1 MKKNDF
7 SKQKFYLSELKEHTK
22 DFTVSFKK
30 RYDIFPWKVL
40 NKVKREFYNEEV
52 YVSSTKFTV
61 KSLIK
66 EVEKIQKS
74 LYSRLKPS
82 YYNFILRSYIRDAKD
97 LEEKELKR
105 IYQNYKAELD
115 KEFKSCKL
123 DLEFSISAL
132 KSLTKFIK
140 EKSETV
146 SESVKVSDIDTLIF
160 DFGGVLVKSVMLKG
174 RRDLFGDVKISDEDL
189 DIFIQSY
196 FSHADEFEGC
206 SYEDSKILYKTY
218 LPKRLH
224 KYIDKVFDVVFGTT
238 VPFDYSVPLIQSL
251 KEAGYK
257 LYYLSNWNKTGFELC
272 EKNGS
277 FPFKKYFDGG
287 IVSYEVGLLKPDN
300 KIYELL
306 IEKYHINPKTAMFFD
321 DKKENIAAAN
331 KVGLNTTLFTQKTV
345 KELMDMTKF
354 VKESVDVIPKNDST
368 KAVLSFLKKYGISN
382 VSMIAFV
389 SDNSSSV
396 DFFGDFKG
404 TRYSADKL
412 GDLVDTSKIDSGKSR
427 ILDII
432 HKDKK
437 YNKDKLNIVYIKA
450 DGSIIFKYDIK
461 EAKTNKY
468 KTDWKNS
475 NQPKSNQNK
484 KVIKESEEMRLEF
497 LDENNNVCD
506 VNDTLLEMAIDLC
519 LEDDDEF
526 SEELATEGMNSDVKK
541 MRKNYKKNYKEIVKT
556 FKKCMKNNDFNG
568 ARKALAE
575 AEKVVKDFSTD
586 LSKCE
591 SDEIPSLIIGY
602 FLQSLKDMLQ
612 LTLVALIPIVGIP
625 AASIASMV
633 KTIEQIVTSVRT
645 VMKKSKNNEQV
656 TLSDFNIY
664 KNQAIRV
671 ADKLA
676 AQIKTCKGKVD
687 EKEKKIKEIEKE
699 QKKKVNVK
707 ESAEYKEKKLSIY
720 ESCQKGEITLEERES
735 LLSDLDKEAVLQ
747 ECESNEEASMSSR
760 EKCKAVIEA
769 LYEKCSKGEITLE
782 EREYLIEKAQS
793 QFLESGEQQP
803 SCNNKD
809 GIDPKQEQEAKKL
822 ESELKKAGEQP
833 VGDK

>member
-7 SKQKFYLSELKEHTK
+7 SKQKYYLSELKNHTK

-40 NKVKREFYNEEV
+40 NKVKRDCYNEEV

-66 EVEKIQKS
+66 EIDKIQKS
-74 LYSRLKPS
+74 LLSRLKPS
-82 YYNFILRSYIRDAKD
+82 YYNFILRSYIKDAKNLD
-97 LEEKELKR
+97 EKELKG

-140 EKSETV
+140 EKNETV
-146 SESVKVSDIDTLIF
+146 SESVNSDIDTLIF

-174 RRDLFGDVKISDEDL
+174 RRDLFGDVKIPDSDL

-196 FSHADEFEGC
+196 FSHSDEFEGC
-206 SYEDSKILYKTY
+206 SYEDAKILYKTY
-218 LPKRLH
+218 LPERLH

-238 VPFDYSVPLIQSL
+238 VPYDYSLPLIQSL

-287 IVSYEVGLLKPDN
+287 IVSYEVGLLKPDR

-306 IEKYHINPKTAMFFD
+306 IEKYHINPKTAIFYD

-331 KVGLNTTLFTQKTV
+331 KVGLNTTLFTQNTV
-345 KELMDMTKF
+345 KEIMDMTKF
-354 VKESVDVIPKNDST
+354 VKESVDVIPKNDT
-368 KAVLSFLKKYGISN
+368 IKAVMSFLKKYGIAN

-412 GDLVDTSKIDSGKSR
+412 GDLVDASKIDSGKSR

-432 HKDKK
+432 RKDKK
-437 YNKDKLNIVYIKA
+437 YNNDKLNIVYIKA

-468 KTDWKNS
+468 KTDWK
-475 NQPKSNQNK
+475 
-484 KVIKESEEMRLEF
+484 
-497 LDENNNVCD
+497 
-506 VNDTLLEMAIDLC
+506 
-519 LEDDDEF
+519 
-526 SEELATEGMNSDVKK
+526 
-541 MRKNYKKNYKEIVKT
+541 
-556 FKKCMKNNDFNG
+556 
-568 ARKALAE
+568 
-575 AEKVVKDFSTD
+575 
-586 LSKCE
+586 
-591 SDEIPSLIIGY
+591 
-602 FLQSLKDMLQ
+602 
-612 LTLVALIPIVGIP
+612 
-625 AASIASMV
+625 
-633 KTIEQIVTSVRT
+633 
-645 VMKKSKNNEQV
+645 
-656 TLSDFNIY
+656 
-664 KNQAIRV
+664 
-671 ADKLA
+671 
-676 AQIKTCKGKVD
+676 
-687 EKEKKIKEIEKE
+687 KIKSTKI
-699 QKKKVNVK
+699 
-707 ESAEYKEKKLSIY
+707 
-720 ESCQKGEITLEERES
+720 
-735 LLSDLDKEAVLQ
+735 
-747 ECESNEEASMSSR
+747 
-760 EKCKAVIEA
+760 
-769 LYEKCSKGEITLE
+769 
-782 EREYLIEKAQS
+782 QS
-793 QFLESGEQQP
+793 E
-803 SCNNKD
+803 
-809 GIDPKQEQEAKKL
+809 
-822 ESELKKAGEQP
+822 
-833 VGDK
+833 